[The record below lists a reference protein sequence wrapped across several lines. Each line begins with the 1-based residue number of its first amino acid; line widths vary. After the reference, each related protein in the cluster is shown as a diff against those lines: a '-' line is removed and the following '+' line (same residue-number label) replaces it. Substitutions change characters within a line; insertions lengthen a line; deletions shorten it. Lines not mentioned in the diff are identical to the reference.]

1 MTLHL
6 PFEVATQNSYPIPL
20 NVPAI
25 RITFEG
31 KTWDEDFYDWL
42 GGSNRT
48 DVLALAWIKC
58 KLETSKRLY
67 PESREWIHRASDLD
81 LESREWIHRAYD
93 GRLVAELGIP
103 TGIRIEIL
111 ETT

>member
-6 PFEVATQNSYPIPL
+6 PFEV
-20 NVPAI
+20 
-25 RITFEG
+25 
-31 KTWDEDFYDWL
+31 
-42 GGSNRT
+42 
-48 DVLALAWIKC
+48 
-58 KLETSKRLY
+58 
-67 PESREWIHRASDLD
+67 D